1 MTKAREGDHRTEDF
15 SQWLGMPRRH
25 LSRLCRD
32 HGVVTD
38 PDGRPDLDQLASALS
53 LPELPEL
60 IARRRRVFIDL
71 KDATRLLRVSPHT
84 VGTRFS
90 WIRKIEVAA
99 RIRYVLAPDLDRA
112 LFGEA
117 SEITITE
124 PTSGSAANPP
134 FGVEASLSNDGEFD
148 LLPED
153 FVGLLPAIRAP
164 MQERKK

>member
-1 MTKAREGDHRTEDF
+1 MAKERPGDRRVEDF

-32 HGVVTD
+32 HGVGTD
-38 PDGRPDLDQLASALS
+38 PDGRPDVDQLASALS

-60 IARRRRVFIDL
+60 ITRRQRVFIDF
-71 KDATRLLRVSPHT
+71 KDATRLLGASPHT
-84 VGTRFS
+84 VETRFS

-99 RIRYVLAPDLDRA
+99 RIRYVLATDLDRA

-117 SEITITE
+117 SEITVTE
-124 PTSGSAANPP
+124 PASVSYENPSIKLDAN
-134 FGVEASLSNDGEFD
+134 ASIDREFD

-153 FVGLLPAIRAP
+153 FAGLLPEMRAP
-164 MQERKK
+164 VQERKK